1 MKLKQ
6 LFCKHDYKLQIEVK
20 AKSNIVFEQRI
31 IRKCSKCGMTKVIDK
46 ADISIWNNRSRDEFF
61 KII

>member
-20 AKSNIVFEQRI
+20 AKSGIELEQRI
-31 IRKCSKCGMTKVIDK
+31 IQKCCKCGRTKVFSK
-46 ADISIWNNRSRDEFF
+46 ADISIWDNRKF
-61 KII
+61 KLR

>member
-20 AKSNIVFEQRI
+20 AKSNIVFEQRMI
-31 IRKCSKCGMTKVIDK
+31 MKCSKCGRTKVISK
-46 ADISIWNNRSRDEFF
+46 ADISIWNNRSRDKFF
-61 KII
+61 KT